1 MKKHAFLV
9 KWHRIGRTVTPVLDA
24 HAECVWPLG
33 PEDTDLTSARA
44 LVAMIDGHENL
55 PPDVKRFLSHYM
67 GMTLRLRYQSGDVT
81 GPYLIN
87 DIDEALNA
95 DSLDT
100 WVQHCTD
107 EELSRYHHAA
117 HRVNRRKHAHR

>member
-9 KWHRIGRTVTPVLDA
+9 KWHRIGRTVTPVLDS
-24 HAECVWPLG
+24 HVECVWPLG
-33 PEDTDLTSARA
+33 PEDTDVISARA

-81 GPYLIN
+81 GPYIIN
-87 DIDEALNA
+87 DVDEALDA
-95 DSLDT
+95 DGLESWLSVVSDA
-100 WVQHCTD
+100 
-107 EELSRYHHAA
+107 ELHRYHHNA
-117 HRVNRRKHAHR
+117 HRRNRTRR